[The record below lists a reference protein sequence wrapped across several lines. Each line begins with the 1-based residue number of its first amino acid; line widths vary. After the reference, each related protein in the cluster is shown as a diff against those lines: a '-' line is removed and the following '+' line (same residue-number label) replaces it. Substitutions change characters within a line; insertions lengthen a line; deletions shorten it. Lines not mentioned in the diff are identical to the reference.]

1 MVIEPLEKKYLYY
14 LIVSQLQH
22 DGYVQQAL
30 QLELATLQS
39 SGSVRP
45 TDKLGSL
52 FASCLLSVSEV
63 TGFFSA
69 RDEAPTKDSPPKV
82 APYHG
87 PPPPPL
93 PPAMTTVQS
102 LPDTTSNSSTSSD
115 PGLSPT
121 NSGASCSNSGASF
134 SKLGVSPPPASG
146 SSPSSSGVVPG
157 NSGMNDKLGMAQ
169 SNTVVAANDMEVVS
183 QNSAVSVPVCGN
195 NSSQQALQDSL
206 QSCVEMLSNE
216 ASNSDG
222 AGNMMSKESI
232 SEVFQLINNLSKL
245 NNNGNSIKEEPNEVN
260 SEDPDQI
267 NRALQTLQQT
277 LGLNG
282 VNALSVDENSLATL
296 PNSLTGTPNM
306 LGLVENQDFNLMEQ
320 YSSSGEFSLNDSIDF
335 GIVKPFSLADKQLKC
350 SKCDYLTFSKRAFTL
365 HLRSHEDTPVRKGD
379 RISFTKHN
387 YSGNKLV
394 IRPYACKL
402 CKYRAPSRIQ
412 LTLHVRTHTG
422 EKPHPCPYCDYRT
435 AQKGNLK
442 KHIEFRHARTMD
454 NIHSCNLCDFK
465 TASKMQLSLHINQ
478 SHKDDA
484 ANKNLEEPEKR
495 YHCKHCDFRCVWVG
509 SLRSHMFDKH
519 PEMMD
524 RSRSDPPEHKCSL
537 CNYSSQWR
545 GNLKTH
551 MLRKH
556 ADPAPVDGFFHC
568 KRCDF
573 QCTTPEELN
582 SHYDVHVSD
591 ERPYK
596 CNLCDYR
603 AGLKNTLDTHMKY
616 KHSDE
621 KPFSCNVCSYRC
633 VTKGQLTIH
642 QRKHT
647 GERPYKCPYC
657 SYDTAQQSNLKSH
670 VKHRHPNQNQHIFNS
685 RRGRKRKYPLPYQE
699 ENTELFNISQY
710 PVSMAYNTSSF
721 SSEYT
726 APSPADDSLI
736 ISEGEMQEALLGN
749 ASSAAAAA
757 AVEEVTPQVMVPIEP
772 QGASQQ
778 S

>member
-1 MVIEPLEKKYLYY
+1 M
-14 LIVSQLQH
+14 
-22 DGYVQQAL
+22 GA
-30 QLELATLQS
+30 
-39 SGSVRP
+39 
-45 TDKLGSL
+45 
-52 FASCLLSVSEV
+52 
-63 TGFFSA
+63 
-69 RDEAPTKDSPPKV
+69 
-82 APYHG
+82 G
-87 PPPPPL
+87 PP
-93 PPAMTTVQS
+93 VS
-102 LPDTTSNSSTSSD
+102 
-115 PGLSPT
+115 
-121 NSGASCSNSGASF
+121 
-134 SKLGVSPPPASG
+134 GVSA
-146 SSPSSSGVVPG
+146 
-157 NSGMNDKLGMAQ
+157 
-169 SNTVVAANDMEVVS
+169 
-183 QNSAVSVPVCGN
+183 PVN
-195 NSSQQALQDSL
+195 PINPSQQALQESL
-206 QSCVEMLSNE
+206 QTCVELLNNEVNSGGSGNVLSK
-216 ASNSDG
+216 D
-222 AGNMMSKESI
+222 SI
-232 SEVFQLINNLSKL
+232 TEVFQLINNLSKL
-245 NNNGNSIKEEPNEVN
+245 NNNGTPIKEEPVETNP
-260 SEDPDQI
+260 EDPDQI
-267 NRALQTLQQT
+267 NQALQTLQQT
-277 LGLNG
+277 LNG
-282 VNALSVDENSLATL
+282 VAALSGDENALATL

-306 LGLVENQDFNLMEQ
+306 LGLVENQDFNLVEQ
-320 YSSSGEFSLNDSIDF
+320 LNSTGDLNFNMNDSVDF
-335 GIVKPFSLADKQLKC
+335 GVVKPFSLADKQLRC

-365 HLRSHEDTPVRKGD
+365 HLRSHDDTPVRKGD

-465 TASKMQLSLHINQ
+465 TTSKMQLSLHINQ

-484 ANKNLEEPEKR
+484 TMKNLEEPEKR

-524 RSRSDPPEHKCSL
+524 RSRSDPPEHKCTL
-537 CNYSSQWR
+537 CDYSSQWR

-551 MLRKH
+551 ILRKH
-556 ADPAPVDGFFHC
+556 ADPMPVDGFFHC
-568 KRCDF
+568 KRCEF
-573 QCTTPEELN
+573 QCTTREELN

-596 CNLCDYR
+596 CTLCDYR

-621 KPFSCNVCSYRC
+621 KPFSCTVCSYRC

-699 ENTELFNISQY
+699 DNNNDMLNFNPY
-710 PVSMAYNTSSF
+710 PVTMAYNSSF
-721 SSEYT
+721 SSDYA
-726 APSPADDSLI
+726 APSPADESLI
-736 ISEGEMQEALLGN
+736 ISEGEMNESLAN
-749 ASSAAAAA
+749 TSSAIK
-757 AVEEVTPQVMVPIEP
+757 EESAEVMVPIEL
-772 QGASQQ
+772 QGGSQQ
-778 S
+778 QS

>member
-1 MVIEPLEKKYLYY
+1 MKASSPHPASIRDVPASIR
-14 LIVSQLQH
+14 
-22 DGYVQQAL
+22 DG
-30 QLELATLQS
+30 
-39 SGSVRP
+39 P
-45 TDKLGSL
+45 
-52 FASCLLSVSEV
+52 ASI
-63 TGFFSA
+63 
-69 RDEAPTKDSPPKV
+69 RDGPASIRDGPASIRD
-82 APYHG
+82 G
-87 PPPPPL
+87 PPI
-93 PPAMTTVQS
+93 VRHVHQS
-102 LPDTTSNSSTSSD
+102 TPDSNQNSSVSSD
-115 PGLSPT
+115 PGMSP
-121 NSGASCSNSGASF
+121 SGSGSSY
-134 SKLGVSPPPASG
+134 SKLGVSPTRDSG
-146 SSPSSSGVVPG
+146 LSPSSSGVMPSNSRGDNNIGDSANDFENSRVPVPVNPG
-157 NSGMNDKLGMAQ
+157 NLG
-169 SNTVVAANDMEVVS
+169 N
-183 QNSAVSVPVCGN
+183 P
-195 NSSQQALQDSL
+195 SSQQALQESL
-206 QSCVEMLSNE
+206 QSCVELLSNE
-216 ASNSDG
+216 ANNPG
-222 AGNMMSKESI
+222 ASGNVLSKDSI
-232 SEVFQLINNLSKL
+232 TEVFQLINNLSKL
-245 NNNGNSIKEEPNEVN
+245 NGTPIKEEP
-260 SEDPDQI
+260 SEPPNPDDPDQI

-277 LGLNG
+277 LNG
-282 VNALSVDENSLATL
+282 VTAMSGDENALATL

-306 LGLVENQDFNLMEQ
+306 LGLVENQDFNLVERLN
-320 YSSSGEFSLNDSIDF
+320 SSGEFSLNDSVDF
-335 GIVKPFSLADKQLKC
+335 GVVKPFSLADKQLRC

-365 HLRSHEDTPVRKGD
+365 HLRSHNDSPVRKGD

-465 TASKMQLSLHINQ
+465 TTSKMQLSLHINQ

-484 ANKNLEEPEKR
+484 SIKNLEEPEKR
-495 YHCKHCDFRCVWVG
+495 YHCKNCDFRCVWVG

-524 RSRSDPPEHKCSL
+524 RSRSDPPEHKCTL
-537 CNYSSQWR
+537 CSYSSQWR

-556 ADPAPVDGFFHC
+556 ADPTPVDGFFHC
-568 KRCDF
+568 KRCEF
-573 QCTTPEELN
+573 HCSTREELN

-591 ERPYK
+591 ERPYQ
-596 CNLCDYR
+596 CTLCDYR

-621 KPFSCNVCSYRC
+621 KPFSCTVCSYRC

-685 RRGRKRKYPLPYQE
+685 RRGRKRKYPLPYE
-699 ENTELFNISQY
+699 ENNVDMFNPY
-710 PVSMAYNTSSF
+710 PVTMAYNASF
-721 SSEYT
+721 NSEYT
-726 APSPADDSLI
+726 APSPADESLI
-736 ISEGEMQEALLGN
+736 ISEGEMNESLMGN
-749 ASSAAAAA
+749 SSSAA
-757 AVEEVTPQVMVPIEP
+757 VEGGNNPEVMMSMVEPPQEGVQDVV
-772 QGASQQ
+772 QQ
-778 S
+778 